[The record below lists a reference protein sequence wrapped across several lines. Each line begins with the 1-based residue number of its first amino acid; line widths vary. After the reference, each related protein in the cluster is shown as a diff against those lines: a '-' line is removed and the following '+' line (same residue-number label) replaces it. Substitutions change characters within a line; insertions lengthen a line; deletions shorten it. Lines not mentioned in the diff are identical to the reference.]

1 MMVTSKLNKLQQI
14 MNASANLP
22 RKNYTE
28 VPIFAVQLLIYLAIH
43 GTGRAIHASELIR
56 VFDTYEAK
64 IYRAC
69 REHLSA
75 YITAENT
82 VKEGVKCPVK
92 AFRLSKAGEDYINA
106 LCELVDN

>member
-1 MMVTSKLNKLQQI
+1 MSNTKLKKLQSI
-14 MNASANLP
+14 FNASADLP
-22 RKNYTE
+22 NKNYSE
-28 VPIFAVQLLIYLAIH
+28 VPVFAVQLLLYLALN
-43 GTGRAIHASELIR
+43 RERPLYASELIR

-106 LCELVDN
+106 LCELIDD

>member
-1 MMVTSKLNKLQQI
+1 